1 MRNKITFF
9 VAICLGLALWGCGN
23 TESRPLAIRFS
34 ADSTAIVI
42 SGIGE
47 TGLFRLKT
55 NLEKD
60 TAYQQLVSVL
70 QTPAEDDSTGMEID
84 WPGKLRMQGDS
95 LWFEPVNPFVKGKN
109 YLVETMLNTQ
119 FASGGDVI
127 RGKVGH
133 TVKPQQQILVR

>member
-1 MRNKITFF
+1 MHNKITFF
-9 VAICLGLALWGCGN
+9 VAICLGLVLLSCGN
-23 TESRPLAIRFS
+23 TESRPLSIHFS

-47 TGLFRLKT
+47 TGLFQLKT

-70 QTPAEDDSTGMEID
+70 QTPAEDDSTGMETD
-84 WPGKLRMQGDS
+84 WPGKLRMKGDS
-95 LWFEPVNPFVKGKN
+95 LWFEPTNPFVKGKN

-119 FASGGDVI
+119 FASGGAIV
-127 RGKVGH
+127 RAKVGH

>member
-9 VAICLGLALWGCGN
+9 GAICLGLALLGCGN
-23 TESRPLAIRFS
+23 TESRPLSIRFS

-42 SGIGE
+42 SDIGE

-70 QTPAEDDSTGMEID
+70 QTPAEDDSTGMETD

-95 LWFEPVNPFVKGKN
+95 LWFVPANPFVKGKN

-119 FASGGDVI
+119 FASGGDIV
-127 RGKVGH
+127 RAKVGH